1 MLEAERL
8 GERAEPL
15 ALARIDRLEAAAE
28 SCAASRLDLADHER
42 RAPRDD
48 QIELADPT
56 APVASH
62 NAVPSRDVV
71 PFDLGLASPS
81 DVGAVVHRPTIGSG
95 ADMTDLVKIVEGTP
109 SAEEYAAFRAHVR
122 WPAVD
127 AAQVAEGLG
136 ASLASVLARDV
147 DGTLVGMGRVVGD
160 GGVYLYLQDVIVL
173 ERWRNNGIGTRI
185 TEALPDRVRELGD
198 PGTCVG
204 LMAATGAGP
213 FHERFGCQ
221 PRDQDRPGM
230 WLTL

>member
-1 MLEAERL
+1 
-8 GERAEPL
+8 
-15 ALARIDRLEAAAE
+15 
-28 SCAASRLDLADHER
+28 
-42 RAPRDD
+42 
-48 QIELADPT
+48 
-56 APVASH
+56 
-62 NAVPSRDVV
+62 V

-185 TEALPDRVRELGD
+185 TEALLDRVRELGG
-198 PGTCVG
+198 PGTFVG
-204 LMAATGAGP
+204 LMAATGVGP
-213 FHERFGCQ
+213 FYERFGFQ